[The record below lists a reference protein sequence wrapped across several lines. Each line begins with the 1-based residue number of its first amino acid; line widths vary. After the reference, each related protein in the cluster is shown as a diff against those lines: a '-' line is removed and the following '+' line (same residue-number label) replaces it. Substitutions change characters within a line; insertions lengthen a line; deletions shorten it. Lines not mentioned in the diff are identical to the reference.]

1 MNYTYPSMAYRWIR
15 FVTVL
20 ACLLWLPACSDTV
33 PSLNKLPDDAVVVA
47 FGDSLTYGTGAK
59 DNETYP
65 YYLSQIIQRDVI
77 NAGNPGELSAE
88 GRQRLPQVLDKHQPD
103 LLILCHG
110 GNDLLRKKNREKL
123 TANLKAMI
131 GQAKQ
136 RGIQVMLIGVP
147 EPALF
152 LLESAP
158 FYAKIAH
165 SENIPLEREALPAIE
180 SNDTLKSDPIHP
192 NAAGYRKLAQAIAK
206 LLKTAGAV

>member
-1 MNYTYPSMAYRWIR
+1 M
-15 FVTVL
+15 V
-20 ACLLWLPACSDTV
+20 CLLWVAACSDKV
-33 PSLNKLPDDAVVVA
+33 PPLDKLPEDAVVVA

-59 DNETYP
+59 DDETYP
-65 YYLSQIIQRDVI
+65 YYLSQIIQREVI

-88 GRQRLPQVLDKHQPD
+88 GRQRLPQVLDEHQPD

-110 GNDLLRKKNREKL
+110 GNDLLRKKSRENL
-123 TANLKAMI
+123 VANLKAMI

-136 RGIQVMLIGVP
+136 RGIQVMLVGVP

-165 SENIPLEREALPAIE
+165 SENIPLEQAALPAIE
-180 SNDTLKSDPIHP
+180 SDDTLKSDPIHP
-192 NAAGYRKLAQAIAK
+192 NAAGYRKLAHAIAR
-206 LLKTAGAV
+206 LLQAAGAV